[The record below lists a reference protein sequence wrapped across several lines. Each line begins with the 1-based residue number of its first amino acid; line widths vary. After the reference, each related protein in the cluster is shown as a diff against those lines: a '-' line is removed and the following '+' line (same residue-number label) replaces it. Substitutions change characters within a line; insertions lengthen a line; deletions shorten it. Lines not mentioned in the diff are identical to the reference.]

1 MSARQLRSP
10 RLASLLVGFGLL
22 AYVGCSSSGATTTSV
37 THPTMVEVSPEDFL
51 GDVPCGNGSGLKR
64 YVATL
69 FDTNYVVEGGAG
81 GAAAEDMAAGGALT
95 GDFQLPSSQP
105 IACGTAVGF
114 GLVVAGR
121 HYRVE
126 VDGYDTDDLAPRALG
141 SREQVSPAPA
151 KLEPTQPLATPRWT
165 AQCDGA
171 VAVGSTIVRADHC
184 ATFQPLQPDA
194 PGGVRIALGALL
206 GGLSC
211 GDQPGQVDHFSVRLA
226 TGRELTDIACAAD
239 AEAVFS
245 SIAPRSRV
253 SATVSAFSADGTEAF
268 AGTTCDAV
276 TLPDAS
282 VDADCTLL
290 SQVGTLR
297 VDLKS
302 ALGQLDL
309 TCDAKFIS
317 VVEVNVPDEKA
328 PRRFAPPDCL
338 QPFEHGFA
346 PGDAVVTVT
355 AFTLSGAGGTDGA
368 ASASKALTC
377 GAKVQP
383 GQLALAECQ
392 QN

>member
-1 MSARQLRSP
+1 MADTRPTRSLRP
-10 RLASLLVGFGLL
+10 ASLLVGFGLL

-51 GDVPCGNGSGLKR
+51 GDVPCSNRLGLKR

-69 FDTNYVVEGGAG
+69 FDTNDVAEGGAG
-81 GAAAEDMAAGGALT
+81 GAAADDIAAGGAHPE
-95 GDFQLPSSQP
+95 DFQLPSSQP
-105 IACGTAVGF
+105 TACGTPVGF

-126 VDGYDTDDLAPRALG
+126 IDGYDTADLAPRALG
-141 SREQVSPAPA
+141 SREQISPAPT
-151 KLEPTQPLATPRWT
+151 KLEPIQPLATPRWT

-194 PGGVRIALGALL
+194 PGSVRIALGALL

-211 GDQPGQVDHFSVRLA
+211 GDQPGQVDHFSVRLT
-226 TGRELTDIACAAD
+226 TGEELADIACAAD

-245 SIAPRSRV
+245 VIAPRSRV
-253 SATVSAFSADGTEAF
+253 SATVSAFRADGTDAF

-297 VDLKS
+297 VDLKN
-302 ALGQLDL
+302 ALGQLGLGCNVD
-309 TCDAKFIS
+309 KIS
-317 VVEVNVPDEKA
+317 TVTVNVPNDQTS
-328 PRRFAPPDCL
+328 RSFAPPDCL

-346 PGDAVVTVT
+346 AGDGVVTVT
-355 AFTLSGAGGTDGA
+355 ALTPSGK
-368 ASASKALTC
+368 ASSLTC

-383 GQLALAECQ
+383 GQLVLAECQ
-392 QN
+392 PK